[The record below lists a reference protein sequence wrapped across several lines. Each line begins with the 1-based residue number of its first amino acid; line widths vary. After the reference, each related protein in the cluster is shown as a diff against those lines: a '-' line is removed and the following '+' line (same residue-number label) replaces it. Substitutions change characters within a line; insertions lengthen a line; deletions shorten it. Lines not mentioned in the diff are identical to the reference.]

1 MAAVN
6 KTVREV
12 FELPA
17 KDAKKAKTLLTE
29 RKEIKVAE
37 DALDKKKAENSAS
50 LLELLNKL
58 DIESVFDSDIGTATM
73 ATRKTTSIKE
83 DLLSGALRA
92 VGLTEKKIKAVL
104 EASKVTTES
113 KPYITFKT
121 ATKNK

>member
-17 KDAKKAKTLLTE
+17 REAKKAKTLLTE

-37 DALDKKKAENSAS
+37 DALDKKKSENSAA

-73 ATRKTTSIKE
+73 ATRKTVTIKE

-113 KPYITFKT
+113 KPYITFKS
-121 ATKNK
+121 ASNK